1 MAEDEQGII
10 TVAYDGECLL
20 CSGSI
25 RFMAERDRHKRLRF
39 VPLQTPLGRE
49 MEAKAG
55 TGSLNSVLMELG
67 GRVYSRSEGLLVV
80 GRALGGIW
88 ALLARI
94 GGIVPRRWRDKLYDW
109 IAANRYRWFGK
120 KDVCSLPSG
129 AVRERLL
136 DGEQV

>member
-1 MAEDEQGII
+1 MADEEVI

-20 CSGSI
+20 CSRGI
-25 RFMAERDRHKRLRF
+25 RFLAEQDRHKRLRF
-39 VPLQTPLGRE
+39 VPLQTPLGRA

-55 TGSLNSVLMELG
+55 TGSLSSVLMEKG
-67 GRVYSRSEGLLVV
+67 GKVYSRSDGLLVA

-88 ALLARI
+88 ALLAKVF
-94 GGIVPRRWRDKLYDW
+94 GILPRSLRDKLYDW

-120 KDVCSLPSG
+120 KDACSLPSG

-136 DGEQV
+136 DGERV